1 MITHHR
7 LAQVLGGGAAISEAI
22 DLACYETPFPA
33 GKPDIDAAGCCE
45 VREPGITTGSC
56 PARAASASLVL
67 TVGVLVA
74 QFLAQAG
81 LKNADNNALGILNES
96 KGENNGKAQSNS
108 EVCSSSA
115 RL

>member
-1 MITHHR
+1 
-7 LAQVLGGGAAISEAI
+7 
-22 DLACYETPFPA
+22 
-33 GKPDIDAAGCCE
+33 
-45 VREPGITTGSC
+45 
-56 PARAASASLVL
+56 VL